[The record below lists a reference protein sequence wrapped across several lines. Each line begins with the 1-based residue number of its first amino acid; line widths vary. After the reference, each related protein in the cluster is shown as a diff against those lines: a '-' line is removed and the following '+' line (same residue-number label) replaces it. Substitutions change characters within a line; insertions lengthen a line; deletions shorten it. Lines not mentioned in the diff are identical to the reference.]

1 MIDSSNIVGPA
12 QTAAQPNSLDA
23 ITNFG
28 GVQPEDM
35 AEQTRVKRPGEESA
49 AGNGPSQISF

>member
-1 MIDSSNIVGPA
+1 MIESSNVRPA
-12 QTAAQPNSLDA
+12 QAAAQPNSLDA
-23 ITNFG
+23 ITDFG
-28 GVQPEDM
+28 GAQPEDM